1 MPPPLT
7 PDDSRRLVRLVNVSS
22 VNLFNRWYYAPV
34 TGAPDDAAATS
45 DDGGDPSQFL
55 ETFDDN
61 YHPYHDLILL
71 LLGRAHAVPLQ
82 RQNAIRR
89 THDRLQD
96 RIRQMDQWMRDIDQ
110 FSIYQPRGE
119 LRPVPTPP
127 VARTLCSK
135 EALVATQEVASL
147 LAAELERIIGAIE
160 LFPHYQG
167 ILPLF
172 DLSRINE
179 PRCRPVH
186 APADDNL
193 FANLEDLLDDFL
205 WQRRLGVAWSDPIP
219 PRKRSRH
226 RGAAPPP
233 PPRKRTKIAI
243 MRQSDANTPMPMDT
257 DDNIDEDATDPP
269 NRTYALLSQEEKD
282 AILSVQ
288 PCAFFQAALVFTLYN
303 TPTLTPFSMVL
314 THVNFER
321 AVIDGFF
328 RFDRAQ
334 FVGQIQL
341 FQRFLCG
348 PCQIPKCMARL
359 LTVTRKLAVISR
371 LLVHPKVKQ
380 AMDRYGSQLQ
390 IPVLGRIVDF
400 KHHDLRF
407 LPTPARDSR
416 LRYKTFHLARIKSN
430 MVKMQML
437 EWMHVEPFGQFK
449 ELYFLTTI
457 AETSHALNHFA
468 TDHEAHDVVRRAEG
482 LRGSINE
489 LASSLG
495 FCRDVDLEGTPLARK
510 TMTNSYHIEFFK
522 QWNRG
527 LAEVLCDQLTTTSTL
542 TTLINLN
549 LNYILFTLDVD
560 ISTYCDRVLDAAV
573 TAGALAGCEDLIE
586 CYRDV
591 YRQIVADEGH
601 FDATG
606 GRYPSFGLRYHAR
619 QPVTHAVLLCL
630 LNRKTGE
637 VQFHNTLPFTASRP
651 NHTEVGLSFTRLW
664 TALGRDRLFSP
675 SDDEVDDFSNVP
687 DVANDEETGG
697 DVLIGVAKGKG
708 GGGCVSLCE
717 LL

>member
-1 MPPPLT
+1 MPPPST

-22 VNLFNRWYYAPV
+22 ANLFNRWYYTPAV
-34 TGAPDDAAATS
+34 ADDAAATS

-89 THDRLQD
+89 TNDRLQD

-110 FSIYQPRGE
+110 FSIYRARGE
-119 LRPVPTPP
+119 PPQVPTPP
-127 VARTLCSK
+127 TRTSCSK
-135 EALVATQEVASL
+135 EALAATQEVASS
-147 LAAELERIIGAIE
+147 LAAELERIIASIE
-160 LFPHYQG
+160 QFPHYQG

-172 DLSRINE
+172 DLSKVNE
-179 PRCRPVH
+179 RRYGQVPS
-186 APADDNL
+186 PADDNL

-205 WQRRLGVAWSDPIP
+205 WQRRLGLAWGDPVP
-219 PRKRSRH
+219 PRKRSRN
-226 RGAAPPP
+226 RAPAPL
-233 PPRKRTKIAI
+233 PRKRSKMAI
-243 MRQSDANTPMPMDT
+243 VRPCDVNEPTPMDT
-257 DDNIDEDATDPP
+257 DDHNEP
-269 NRTYALLSQEEKD
+269 NRTYTLLSREEKD

-288 PCAFFQAALVFTLYN
+288 PCAFFQPALVFSMYSS
-303 TPTLTPFSMVL
+303 PTLVPFAMVL
-314 THVNFER
+314 TRVDFDR

-328 RFDRAQ
+328 RFDRLQ
-334 FVGQIQL
+334 FVDQLQL

-348 PCQIPKCMARL
+348 PCQIPKAMARL
-359 LTVTRKLAVISR
+359 LTVTRKLAVISK

-380 AMDRYGSQLQ
+380 ALTKHGSQLQ
-390 IPVLGRIVDF
+390 IPILGRIVDF

-407 LPTPARDSR
+407 LPTLARDSR

-437 EWMHVEPFGQFK
+437 EWMHVEPFVQFK

-457 AETSHALNHFA
+457 AETCHALQHFE
-468 TDHEAHDVVRRAEG
+468 TVHEAHDVVRRAEG
-482 LRGSINE
+482 LRGSVNE
-489 LASSLG
+489 LVSTLS
-495 FCRDVDLEGTPLARK
+495 FCRDVDLDETPLGRR
-510 TMTNSYHIEFFK
+510 TTTNSYHVEFFK

-527 LAEVLCDQLTTTSTL
+527 LAEVLCDQLTTTNAL

-560 ISTYCDRVLDAAV
+560 ISTYCDRVLEAV
-573 TAGALAGCEDLIE
+573 VAAGAKSGCDDVVE

-591 YRQIVADEGH
+591 YRQIVADECH
-601 FDATG
+601 YEATG
-606 GRYPSFGLRYHAR
+606 GRYPSFGLRYHTR
-619 QPVTHAVLLCL
+619 QPVTQAVLLCL

-637 VQFHNTLPFTASRP
+637 VQFHNTLPFSASRP
-651 NHTEVGLSFTRLW
+651 NHTDVGLSFTRLW

-687 DVANDEETGG
+687 DVANDDETGG